1 MHFERWSLLIVGE
14 ALLRDITHISDF
26 ERNLLIDR
34 ATLGARLD
42 GLVNA
47 GLMDRVVDD
56 DELGDHRFVLTD
68 KGRDLEKVV
77 REVDLWSERWSLPV
91 PTPAELTIAS
101 SNGDGEALPRPTDVD
116 VAPIELGLLGAFSL
130 RVSGKPMPGLL
141 PGSQRLLAFLALHDR
156 PMSRVAVAGRMWPES
171 SHERAGV
178 SLRSA
183 LARLEPATRDAIILA
198 SAGLALGETVTVD
211 LHAAHDLAH
220 RLLLGEDAITDDDL
234 SSASVETLALELLP
248 DWHDEWIAADADDW
262 RELRSTALEA
272 ASHLLATRSRPLE
285 AARAARAAIKV
296 EPLRESAHGALI
308 QALLMHGNRSEALR
322 VYERYREL
330 LGDALNID
338 PTEELSDMVSGLRR
352 T

>member
-1 MHFERWSLLIVGE
+1 VIHFERWSLLIVGE
-14 ALLRDITHISDF
+14 ALLRDVTCISDF

-34 ATLGARLD
+34 TTLGARLD

-47 GLMDRVVDD
+47 GLMDRVVD
-56 DELGDHRFVLTD
+56 GDPSVEARFVLTD
-68 KGRDLEKVV
+68 KGRDLEQVV

-101 SNGDGEALPRPTDVD
+101 PTDDGVD
-116 VAPIELGLLGAFSL
+116 HPVDAGVASIELGLLGTFSL
-130 RVSGKPMPGLL
+130 RVRGEPLSGLL

-183 LARLEPATRDAIILA
+183 LARLEPATRDAIVLA

-220 RLLLGEDAITDDDL
+220 RLLLGEEAIADTDL

-248 DWHDEWIAADADDW
+248 DWHDEWILADADDW

-272 ASHLLATRSRPLE
+272 ASHLLATRNRPLE
-285 AARAARAAIKV
+285 AAHAARAAIKV
-296 EPLRESAHGALI
+296 EPLRESAHVALI
-308 QALLMHGNRSEALR
+308 RALLMHGNRSEALGA
-322 VYERYREL
+322 YERYREL

-338 PTEELSDMVSGLRR
+338 PTDQLSDMVSGLRR
-352 T
+352 P

>member
-1 MHFERWSLLIVGE
+1 VLHFERWSLLIIGE
-14 ALLRDITHISDF
+14 ALLRDVTRVSDF

-34 ATLGARLD
+34 ATLGARID

-47 GLMDRVVDD
+47 GLMDRVV
-56 DELGDHRFVLTD
+56 EGDQLADSRYVLTD
-68 KGRDLEKVV
+68 KGRDLEQVV
-77 REVDLWSERWSLPV
+77 REVDLWSERWLLPV
-91 PTPAELTIAS
+91 PTPAELTMAS
-101 SNGDGEALPRPTDVD
+101 PNGDRQQHPTDAD
-116 VAPIELGLLGAFSL
+116 VAPIELSLLGAFRL
-130 RVSGKPMPGLL
+130 RVSGKQVPGLL
-141 PGSQRLLAFLALHDR
+141 PGSQRLLAFLAVHHR

-198 SAGLALGETVTVD
+198 SAGLALGDTVTVD

-220 RLLLGEDAITDDDL
+220 RLLLGDEAVTDDDL
-234 SSASVETLALELLP
+234 SSASVDMLALELLP
-248 DWHDEWIAADADDW
+248 DWHDEWIATDADDW

-272 ASHLLATRSRPLE
+272 ASHLLATRNQPLE

-308 QALLMHGNRSEALR
+308 HALLMHGNRSEALR
-322 VYERYREL
+322 AYERYREL
-330 LGDALNID
+330 LGDALDIE
-338 PTEELSDMVSGLRR
+338 PTKELSDMVSGLRR
-352 T
+352 P

>member
-1 MHFERWSLLIVGE
+1 MLHFERWSLLIIGE
-14 ALLRDITHISDF
+14 ALLRDVTRVSDF

-34 ATLGARLD
+34 GTLGARLD

-47 GLMDRVVDD
+47 GLMDRVTDD
-56 DELGDHRFVLTD
+56 DQSADSRFVLTD
-68 KGRDLEKVV
+68 KGRDLEQVV

-101 SNGDGEALPRPTDVD
+101 PNGESQEQPTEAD
-116 VAPIELGLLGAFSL
+116 VAPIELSLLGAFSL
-130 RVSGKPMPGLL
+130 RVSGKQVPGLL
-141 PGSQRLLAFLALHDR
+141 PGSQRLLAFLALHHR

-198 SAGLALGETVTVD
+198 SAGLALGDTVTVD

-220 RLLLGEDAITDDDL
+220 RLLLGDEAVTDDDL
-234 SSASVETLALELLP
+234 SSASIETLALELLP

-272 ASHLLATRSRPLE
+272 ASHLLATRNQPLD

-308 QALLMHGNRSEALR
+308 HALLMHGNRSEALR
-322 VYERYREL
+322 AFERYREL
-330 LGDALNID
+330 LGDALDIE
-338 PTEELSDMVSGLRR
+338 PTQELSDMVSGLRR
-352 T
+352 P